1 MTSNTKKRLQGSLP
15 KIGIRPTIDGRR
27 EGVRESLEGLHLT
40 ENAYYIIELSLLE
53 ICINIIRYAYPEE
66 KGEIFLRTWEE
77 DEKIFLEIR
86 DNGIPFDP
94 TESEAP
100 DIDEILKNER
110 KGGLGIFL
118 ARELMDGFSYERKSG
133 QNVLTMY
140 KTVHEEKA
148 SG

>member
-1 MTSNTKKRLQGSLP
+1 METL
-15 KIGIRPTIDGRR
+15 KIASDLAEVERVRGFL
-27 EGVRESLEGLHLT
+27 RESLEGLHLT

-66 KGEIFLRTWEE
+66 KGEIFLKTWEE

-86 DNGIPFDP
+86 DKGIPFDP

-100 DIDEILKNER
+100 DIDEILRNER

-118 ARELMDGFSYERKSG
+118 ARELMDGFSYERKSD